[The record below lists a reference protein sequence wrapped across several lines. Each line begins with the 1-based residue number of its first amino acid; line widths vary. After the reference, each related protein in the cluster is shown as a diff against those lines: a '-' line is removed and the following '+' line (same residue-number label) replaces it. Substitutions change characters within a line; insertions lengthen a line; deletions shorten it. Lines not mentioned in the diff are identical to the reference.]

1 MGCPFCVTPER
12 VFFFTM
18 GSWKERIGS
27 NFITGNKKK
36 KRPKILVSGKH
47 CHEMTLAPR
56 ALSPRGEVRAEVY
69 ELNIDFLPRL
79 LFRCQSEALWSAQLA
94 PGTL

>member
-1 MGCPFCVTPER
+1 
-12 VFFFTM
+12 M

-36 KRPKILVSGKH
+36 KRSKKLVSGKH
-47 CHEMTLAPR
+47 CHEMTLAPGGVI
-56 ALSPRGEVRAEVY
+56 LRGEVRAEVY
-69 ELNIDFLPRL
+69 ELNIDFPSPTLP

>member
-12 VFFFTM
+12 VFFFTL

-36 KRPKILVSGKH
+36 KAKKLVSGKH
-47 CHEMTLAPR
+47 CHEMT
-56 ALSPRGEVRAEVY
+56 
-69 ELNIDFLPRL
+69 
-79 LFRCQSEALWSAQLA
+79 
-94 PGTL
+94 